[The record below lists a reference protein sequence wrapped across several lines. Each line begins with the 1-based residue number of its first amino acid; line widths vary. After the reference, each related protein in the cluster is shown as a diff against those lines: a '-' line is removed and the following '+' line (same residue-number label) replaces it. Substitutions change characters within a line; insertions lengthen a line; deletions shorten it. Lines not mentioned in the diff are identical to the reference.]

1 MNKKAFLSRF
11 GPWAIVTGAT
21 SGIGRE
27 FADQLADLGLNL
39 VLVSRRQDALDG
51 VAASLS
57 KRTGVETR
65 TLALDLSEPGFLAPL
80 KQAVEDIDVG
90 LFVSN
95 AGADHMGALLRIPL
109 NDLQAMQRLN
119 AASHLDVAH
128 GFGTLFMERRRTAGL
143 LFVSSTASLQ
153 ATPLLANYAGAKAY
167 VMNLGA
173 ALNSEL
179 QGTGVHSTV
188 LVPGPTKTPAFTD
201 RTDVDL
207 NTMPMP
213 PMKVRP
219 VVRAGLK
226 GLARNKPIVIPGTM
240 NKFMDWMRRRVLTRS
255 MSAGMWGTLMNKAA
269 PDSLKVKPRA

>member
-1 MNKKAFLSRF
+1 MNKQTFAARF

-27 FADQLADLGLNL
+27 FVDQLADLGLNL
-39 VLVSRRQDALDG
+39 VLVSRRQDALDR
-51 VAASLS
+51 VAADVAHRASIQI
-57 KRTGVETR
+57 R
-65 TLALDLSEPGFLAPL
+65 TLALDLSDPAFLPTL
-80 KQAVEDIDVG
+80 EEAVADFDVG

-109 NDLQAMQRLN
+109 EDLRAMQRLN

-128 GFGTLFMERRRTAGL
+128 GFGTRFLDRRKSAGL
-143 LFVSSTASLQ
+143 IFVSSTASLQ

-179 QGTGVHSTV
+179 RGTGIHSTV

-201 RTDVDL
+201 RTDIDL
-207 NTMPMP
+207 KTMPMP
-213 PMKVRP
+213 PMKTRP
-219 VVRAGLK
+219 VVRAALK
-226 GLARNKPIVIPGTM
+226 GVMKNKPIVIPGTI
-240 NKFMDWMRRRVLTRS
+240 NRVMDWMGRRVLTRG
-255 MSAGMWGTLMNKAA
+255 MSAGMWGMLMNKAA
-269 PDSLKVKPRA
+269 PDTLKIKPRN